1 MLKFFQNA
9 KEEPKVF
16 YCKHIAP
23 GVCAYADETILIGE
37 EALKEMDKT
46 FAGKPIYVNH
56 QKVDLENIQQE
67 ADGYVAESFYLP
79 EDGCHW
85 AKMIIVSDKGH
96 EAIRKGWKVSNAY
109 VPDEFGIG
117 GEWHN
122 IPYNR
127 EVMKAHYTHLALV
140 DNPRYEEAEVMTPED
155 FKMYKEQKR
164 EQLKSLEN
172 AKTKGEGKTMKWKLF
187 KRTEV
192 TNSDDLSNTMVELSN
207 GTAISIGEMVNSVEK
222 DIQEKEE
229 AKNKCNDLLEEAVKV
244 NGEEMKVKD
253 LIKEYE
259 SKCNKC
265 NEDEEDKEEDEEK
278 KSKKA
283 SKKNVKKNGLP
294 SAIEVNDAFE
304 EAERKG
310 LKGKEAEEYVRKK
323 LGINAKKNEDEEKD
337 KENGVDFLIT
347 DGESVLGTATDRGQ
361 AQRIQKLWQSRYPK
375 AKIEIVEE
383 KNSKSKKNEGEDI
396 DKRKGID
403 EIGGFLKDKGLND
416 EDIRFVIGLAEKLSY
431 EKDEAGK
438 DNEDEEI
445 EKDLTIEDKKNAKEL
460 LEAEEM
466 ANAKEFQG
474 QVVDTMSRR
483 LARGQ
488 DRYGS
493 AK

>member
-1 MLKFFQNA
+1 MLYSRNRTYKMLNFFHNA
-9 KEEPKVF
+9 KEEPKIF
-16 YCKHIAP
+16 YCRHIAP

-56 QKVDLENIQQE
+56 QKVNLDNLQQE

-79 EDGCHW
+79 EDGSHW

-122 IPYNR
+122 VPYNR

-140 DNPRYEEAEVMTPED
+140 DNPRYEEATVLTPED
-155 FKMYKEQKR
+155 FKQYKEEKR
-164 EQLKSLEN
+164 AQLKSLEN
-172 AKTKGEGKTMKWKLF
+172 SKQTKGEGKMFNLF
-187 KRTEV
+187 KKTAV
-192 TNSDDLSNTMVELSN
+192 TSSDDLSKVMVELSN
-207 GTAISIGEMVNSVEK
+207 GSAVSIGEMVNSVE
-222 DIQEKEE
+222 EKIKAEE
-229 AKNKCNDLLEEAVKV
+229 EKKSAKKNALSDVLEGVVKV
-244 NGEEMKVKD
+244 NGEEMTVKD
-253 LIKEYE
+253 LVKEYE

-265 NEDEEDKEEDEEK
+265 NEDEEDKEKKDAEEGEEDKSEEK
-278 KSKKA
+278 KD
-283 SKKNVKKNGLP
+283 KKNAKRN
-294 SAIEVNDAFE
+294 
-304 EAERKG
+304 
-310 LKGKEAEEYVRKK
+310 AEEEDKEEKK
-323 LGINAKKNEDEEKD
+323 DSEEEKD
-337 KENGVDFLIT
+337 KE
-347 DGESVLGTATDRGQ
+347 
-361 AQRIQKLWQSRYPK
+361 
-375 AKIEIVEE
+375 E
-383 KNSKSKKNEGEDI
+383 KESKKNEDV

-403 EIGGFLKDKGLND
+403 EIGGFLKDKGLSD

-438 DNEDEEI
+438 DNEDD
-445 EKDLTIEDKKNAKEL
+445 EKDIKEDLTVKEEKEKEAKKNAKEL

-466 ANAKEFQG
+466 ANAKGFQG

-488 DRYGS
+488 ERYGS

>member
-37 EALKEMDKT
+37 ETLKEMDKT

-56 QKVDLENIQQE
+56 QKVDLENIQQD

-79 EDGCHW
+79 EDGTHW
-85 AKMIIVSDKGH
+85 AKIIIVSDKGH

-122 IPYNR
+122 VPYNR

-140 DNPRYEEAEVMTPED
+140 DNPRYEEAQVLTPED
-155 FKMYKEQKR
+155 FKQYKEEKR
-164 EQLKSLEN
+164 AQLKALEN
-172 AKTKGEGKTMKWKLF
+172 NKEPKGEGKTMFKLF
-187 KRTEV
+187 KKTAV
-192 TNSDDLSNTMVELSN
+192 TNSDDLSKVMVELSN
-207 GTAISIGEMVNSVEK
+207 GSAVSIGEMVNSVEEDLK
-222 DIQEKEE
+222 EKEE
-229 AKNKCNDLLEEAVKV
+229 ANKCNDLLEDVVKV
-244 NGEEMKVKD
+244 NGEDMKVAD
-253 LIKEYE
+253 LVAEYE
-259 SKCNKC
+259 KLSKKNKC
-265 NEDEEDKEEDEEK
+265 NEDEEDKEEK
-278 KSKKA
+278 K
-283 SKKNVKKNGLP
+283 
-294 SAIEVNDAFE
+294 DAE
-304 EAERKG
+304 
-310 LKGKEAEEYVRKK
+310 
-323 LGINAKKNEDEEKD
+323 EEKD
-337 KENGVDFLIT
+337 KED
-347 DGESVLGTATDRGQ
+347 
-361 AQRIQKLWQSRYPK
+361 K
-375 AKIEIVEE
+375 EE
-383 KNSKSKKNEGEDI
+383 KESKKNEGEEI
-396 DKRKGID
+396 DKRKEID
-403 EIGGFLKDKGLND
+403 EIGGFLKDKGLSD

-445 EKDLTIEDKKNAKEL
+445 SKDLTIEDKKNAKDL
-460 LEAEEM
+460 LNAEEM
-466 ANAKEFQG
+466 ANSKEFQG

-488 DRYGS
+488 ERYGS

>member
-1 MLKFFQNA
+1 MLKFFHNA

-37 EALKEMDKT
+37 ETLKGMDKT

-56 QKVDLENIQQE
+56 QKVDLENLQQE

-85 AKMIIVSDKGH
+85 AKIIIVSDKGH

-140 DNPRYEEAEVMTPED
+140 DNPRYEEAEVLTPED
-155 FKMYKEQKR
+155 FKMYKEEKQA
-164 EQLKSLEN
+164 QLKALEN
-172 AKTKGEGKTMKWKLF
+172 QKEPKGEGKTMFKLF
-187 KRTEV
+187 KKAAV
-192 TNSDDLSNTMVELSN
+192 TNSDDLSNAMVELSN

-222 DIQEKEE
+222 DLKEKEE
-229 AKNKCNDLLEEAVKV
+229 AKNKCNDLLEEAVTV
-244 NGEEMKVKD
+244 NGEEITVKD

-265 NEDEEDKEEDEEK
+265 NEDKEEDEEEK
-278 KSKKA
+278 K
-283 SKKNVKKNGLP
+283 
-294 SAIEVNDAFE
+294 DAE
-304 EAERKG
+304 
-310 LKGKEAEEYVRKK
+310 
-323 LGINAKKNEDEEKD
+323 EEKD
-337 KENGVDFLIT
+337 KE
-347 DGESVLGTATDRGQ
+347 E
-361 AQRIQKLWQSRYPK
+361 K
-375 AKIEIVEE
+375 EE
-383 KNSKSKKNEGEDI
+383 KESKKNEGEEI
-396 DKRKGID
+396 DKRKEID
-403 EIGGFLKDKGLND
+403 EIGGFLKDKGLSD

-438 DNEDEEI
+438 DNEDIDEVEV
-445 EKDLTIEDKKNAKEL
+445 EKDLTLEDKKNAKDL
-460 LEAEEM
+460 LNAEEM

-488 DRYGS
+488 ERYGS

>member
-1 MLKFFQNA
+1 MLNFFQNA

-37 EALKEMDKT
+37 ETLKEMDKT

-56 QKVDLENIQQE
+56 QKVDLETIQQD

-79 EDGCHW
+79 EDGTHW
-85 AKMIIVSDKGH
+85 AKTIIVSDKGH

-122 IPYNR
+122 VPYNR

-140 DNPRYEEAEVMTPED
+140 DNPRYEEAQVLTPED
-155 FKMYKEQKR
+155 FKQYKEEKR
-164 EQLKSLEN
+164 AQLKALEN
-172 AKTKGEGKTMKWKLF
+172 NKEPKGEGKTMFKLF
-187 KRTEV
+187 KKTAV
-192 TNSDDLSNTMVELSN
+192 TNSDDLSKVMVELSN
-207 GTAISIGEMVNSVEK
+207 GSAVSIGEMVNSVEK
-222 DIQEKEE
+222 ELKEKEE
-229 AKNKCNDLLEEAVKV
+229 SNKCNDLLEDVVKV
-244 NGEEMKVKD
+244 NGEDMKVAD
-253 LIKEYE
+253 LVAEYE
-259 SKCNKC
+259 KLSKKNKC
-265 NEDEEDKEEDEEK
+265 NEDDEDEEK

-283 SKKNVKKNGLP
+283 SKKNADEEKK
-294 SAIEVNDAFE
+294 DA
-304 EAERKG
+304 
-310 LKGKEAEEYVRKK
+310 
-323 LGINAKKNEDEEKD
+323 DEEKD
-337 KENGVDFLIT
+337 KED
-347 DGESVLGTATDRGQ
+347 
-361 AQRIQKLWQSRYPK
+361 K
-375 AKIEIVEE
+375 EE
-383 KNSKSKKNEGEDI
+383 KESKKNKCNEGE
-396 DKRKGID
+396 
-403 EIGGFLKDKGLND
+403 EIGGFLKDKGLSD

-445 EKDLTIEDKKNAKEL
+445 SEDLTLEKKDKKNAKDL
-460 LEAEEM
+460 LNAEEM
-466 ANAKEFQG
+466 ANSKEFQG

-488 DRYGS
+488 ERYGS

>member
-37 EALKEMDKT
+37 ETLKEMDKT

-56 QKVDLENIQQE
+56 QKVDLETIQQD

-79 EDGCHW
+79 EDGTHW
-85 AKMIIVSDKGH
+85 AKIIIVSDKGH

-122 IPYNR
+122 VPYNR

-140 DNPRYEEAEVMTPED
+140 DNPRYEEAQVLTPED
-155 FKMYKEQKR
+155 FKQYKEEKR
-164 EQLKSLEN
+164 AQLKALEN
-172 AKTKGEGKTMKWKLF
+172 NKELKGEGKTMFKLF
-187 KRTEV
+187 KKTAV
-192 TNSDDLSNTMVELSN
+192 TNSDDLSKVMVELSN
-207 GTAISIGEMVNSVEK
+207 GSAVSIGEMVNSVEK
-222 DIQEKEE
+222 DLKEKEE
-229 AKNKCNDLLEEAVKV
+229 ANKCNDLLEDVVKV
-244 NGEEMKVKD
+244 NGEDMKVAD
-253 LIKEYE
+253 LVAEYE
-259 SKCNKC
+259 KLSKKNKC
-265 NEDEEDKEEDEEK
+265 NEDEEDEEK

-283 SKKNVKKNGLP
+283 SKKNADEEKK
-294 SAIEVNDAFE
+294 DA
-304 EAERKG
+304 
-310 LKGKEAEEYVRKK
+310 
-323 LGINAKKNEDEEKD
+323 DEEKD
-337 KENGVDFLIT
+337 KE
-347 DGESVLGTATDRGQ
+347 
-361 AQRIQKLWQSRYPK
+361 
-375 AKIEIVEE
+375 E
-383 KNSKSKKNEGEDI
+383 KESKKNKCNEGEEI

-403 EIGGFLKDKGLND
+403 EIGGFLKDKGLSD

-445 EKDLTIEDKKNAKEL
+445 SEDLTLEKKDKKNAKDL
-460 LEAEEM
+460 LNAEEM
-466 ANAKEFQG
+466 ANSKEFQG

-488 DRYGS
+488 ERYGS

>member
-16 YCKHIAP
+16 YCKHITS

-37 EALKEMDKT
+37 EALKGMDKT

-56 QKVDLENIQQE
+56 QPVNLENLQQE

-79 EDGCHW
+79 EDGSHW
-85 AKMIIVSDKGH
+85 AKIIIVSDKGH

-109 VPDEFGIG
+109 VPDEFGVG

-140 DNPRYEEAEVMTPED
+140 DNPRYEEAVVLTPED
-155 FKMYKEQKR
+155 FKMYKEEKQA
-164 EQLKSLEN
+164 QLKALEN
-172 AKTKGEGKTMKWKLF
+172 NKENKKPKGEGKTMFKLF
-187 KRTEV
+187 KKTEV
-192 TNSDDLSNTMVELSN
+192 TNSDDLSKVMVELSD
-207 GTAISIGEMVNSVEK
+207 GSAVSIGEMVNSVEK
-222 DIQEKEE
+222 DIKEKAEAEE
-229 AKNKCNDLLEEAVKV
+229 AKNKLNDLLEEAVTV
-244 NGEEMKVKD
+244 NGEEMTVKD

-265 NEDEEDKEEDEEK
+265 NEDEDKKDDEEKVEEKKEAEGKEEKEDKED
-278 KSKKA
+278 
-283 SKKNVKKNGLP
+283 
-294 SAIEVNDAFE
+294 
-304 EAERKG
+304 
-310 LKGKEAEEYVRKK
+310 
-323 LGINAKKNEDEEKD
+323 KKNED
-337 KENGVDFLIT
+337 
-347 DGESVLGTATDRGQ
+347 
-361 AQRIQKLWQSRYPK
+361 
-375 AKIEIVEE
+375 
-383 KNSKSKKNEGEDI
+383 EDI
-396 DKRKGID
+396 DKRKKID
-403 EIGGFLKDKGLND
+403 EIGGFLKDKGLSD

-431 EKDEAGK
+431 EKDEEGK
-438 DNEDEEI
+438 DNKANEDIEET
-445 EKDLTIEDKKNAKEL
+445 EVKKDLVIEDKKNAKEL

-466 ANAKEFQG
+466 ANSKQFQG

>member
-56 QKVDLENIQQE
+56 QKVDLEKIQQE

-79 EDGCHW
+79 EDGSHW

-140 DNPRYEEAEVMTPED
+140 DNPRYEEATVMTPED

-265 NEDEEDKEEDEEK
+265 NEDEEDKEEYEEN
-278 KSKKA
+278 KSKKS
-283 SKKNVKKNGLP
+283 SKKNEKYPALTKDGNSWVVLYAEGTKAKEFD
-294 SAIEVNDAFE
+294 SKE
-304 EAERKG
+304 EAEKF
-310 LKGKEAEEYVRKK
+310 LKTVQ
-323 LGINAKKNEDEEKD
+323 NEDDDKKD
-337 KENGVDFLIT
+337 KEEK
-347 DGESVLGTATDRGQ
+347 ES
-361 AQRIQKLWQSRYPK
+361 K
-375 AKIEIVEE
+375 
-383 KNSKSKKNEGEDI
+383 KNKKNEGEEV

-445 EKDLTIEDKKNAKEL
+445 KKDLTIEKKDKKNAKEL

>member
-1 MLKFFQNA
+1 MLKFFHNA

-37 EALKEMDKT
+37 ETLKGMDKT

-56 QKVDLENIQQE
+56 QKVDLENLQQE

-85 AKMIIVSDKGH
+85 AKIIIVSDKGH

-122 IPYNR
+122 VPYNR

-140 DNPRYEEAEVMTPED
+140 DNPRYEEAQVLTPED
-155 FKMYKEQKR
+155 FKTYKEEKQA
-164 EQLKSLEN
+164 QLKALEN
-172 AKTKGEGKTMKWKLF
+172 QKEPKGEGKTMFKLF
-187 KRTEV
+187 KKAAV
-192 TNSDDLSNTMVELSN
+192 TNSDDLSNAMVELSN

-222 DIQEKEE
+222 DLKEKEE
-229 AKNKCNDLLEEAVKV
+229 ANKCNDLLEEAVTV
-244 NGEEMKVKD
+244 NGEEITVKD

-265 NEDEEDKEEDEEK
+265 NEDKEEDEEEK

-283 SKKNVKKNGLP
+283 SKKN
-294 SAIEVNDAFE
+294 
-304 EAERKG
+304 EAED
-310 LKGKEAEEYVRKK
+310 EEKK
-323 LGINAKKNEDEEKD
+323 DSDEEKD
-337 KENGVDFLIT
+337 KE
-347 DGESVLGTATDRGQ
+347 
-361 AQRIQKLWQSRYPK
+361 
-375 AKIEIVEE
+375 E
-383 KNSKSKKNEGEDI
+383 KESKKNEGEDI

-403 EIGGFLKDKGLND
+403 EIGGFLKDKGLSD

-445 EKDLTIEDKKNAKEL
+445 EEDLTVEDKKNAKEL

-466 ANAKEFQG
+466 ANAKGFQG

-488 DRYGS
+488 ERYGS

>member
-265 NEDEEDKEEDEEK
+265 NEDEEDKDKEEK
-278 KSKKA
+278 KSKKNL
-283 SKKNVKKNGLP
+283 KKN
-294 SAIEVNDAFE
+294 
-304 EAERKG
+304 
-310 LKGKEAEEYVRKK
+310 AEEGKDEEEKK
-323 LGINAKKNEDEEKD
+323 DSEEEEKD
-337 KENGVDFLIT
+337 KE
-347 DGESVLGTATDRGQ
+347 
-361 AQRIQKLWQSRYPK
+361 
-375 AKIEIVEE
+375 E
-383 KNSKSKKNEGEDI
+383 KESKKNEGEDI

>member
-1 MLKFFQNA
+1 MSSKNAIITQYRTYKMLKFFQNA

-56 QKVDLENIQQE
+56 QKVDLEKIQQE

-244 NGEEMKVKD
+244 NGEDMKVKD
-253 LIKEYE
+253 LIEAYE
-259 SKCNKC
+259 KTAKKNKC
-265 NEDEEDKEEDEEK
+265 NEDEDEEEK

-283 SKKNVKKNGLP
+283 SKKNEKYPALTKEGDSWVVLYAEGTKAKEFD
-294 SAIEVNDAFE
+294 SKE
-304 EAERKG
+304 EAEKF
-310 LKGKEAEEYVRKK
+310 LKTVQ
-323 LGINAKKNEDEEKD
+323 NEGDDKKD
-337 KENGVDFLIT
+337 KE
-347 DGESVLGTATDRGQ
+347 
-361 AQRIQKLWQSRYPK
+361 
-375 AKIEIVEE
+375 E
-383 KNSKSKKNEGEDI
+383 KESKKNEGEDI

-445 EKDLTIEDKKNAKEL
+445 EKDLTIEKKDKKNAKEL
-460 LEAEEM
+460 LEAEEK
-466 ANAKEFQG
+466 ANAKGFQG

>member
-1 MLKFFQNA
+1 MLKFFHNA

-37 EALKEMDKT
+37 ETLKGMDKT

-56 QKVDLENIQQE
+56 QKVDLENLQQE

-85 AKMIIVSDKGH
+85 AKIIIVSDKGH

-122 IPYNR
+122 VPYNR

-140 DNPRYEEAEVMTPED
+140 DNPRYEEAQILTPED
-155 FKMYKEQKR
+155 FKMYKEEKQA
-164 EQLKSLEN
+164 QLKALEN
-172 AKTKGEGKTMKWKLF
+172 QKEPKGEGKTMFKLF
-187 KRTEV
+187 KKAAV
-192 TNSDDLSNTMVELSN
+192 TNSDDLSNAMVELSN

-222 DIQEKEE
+222 DLKEKE
-229 AKNKCNDLLEEAVKV
+229 AKNKCNDLLEEAVTV
-244 NGEEMKVKD
+244 NGEEITVKD

-265 NEDEEDKEEDEEK
+265 NEDKEEKEEEEK

-283 SKKNVKKNGLP
+283 SKKNECDEKEEKKD
-294 SAIEVNDAFE
+294 S
-304 EAERKG
+304 
-310 LKGKEAEEYVRKK
+310 
-323 LGINAKKNEDEEKD
+323 DEEEPKD
-337 KENGVDFLIT
+337 KE
-347 DGESVLGTATDRGQ
+347 
-361 AQRIQKLWQSRYPK
+361 
-375 AKIEIVEE
+375 E
-383 KNSKSKKNEGEDI
+383 KESKKNEDI
-396 DKRKGID
+396 DKRKEID
-403 EIGGFLKDKGLND
+403 EIGGFLKDKGLSD

-438 DNEDEEI
+438 DNEDVETEEEI
-445 EKDLTIEDKKNAKEL
+445 KKDLTVEKKDKKNAKEL

-466 ANAKEFQG
+466 ANAKGFQG

-488 DRYGS
+488 ERYGS

>member
-222 DIQEKEE
+222 DIQEKKE

-265 NEDEEDKEEDEEK
+265 NEDEEDKDKEEK
-278 KSKKA
+278 KSKKNL
-283 SKKNVKKNGLP
+283 KKN
-294 SAIEVNDAFE
+294 
-304 EAERKG
+304 
-310 LKGKEAEEYVRKK
+310 AEEGKDEEEKK
-323 LGINAKKNEDEEKD
+323 DSEEEEKD

-383 KNSKSKKNEGEDI
+383 KNSKSKKNEGEEI

-460 LEAEEM
+460 LEAEEK
-466 ANAKEFQG
+466 ANAKGFQG

-483 LARGQ
+483 LSRGQ

>member
-37 EALKEMDKT
+37 ETLKGMDKT

-56 QKVDLENIQQE
+56 QQVNLENLQQE

-79 EDGCHW
+79 EDGSHW
-85 AKMIIVSDKGH
+85 AKIIIVSDKGH

-109 VPDEFGIG
+109 IPDEFGVG

-140 DNPRYEEAEVMTPED
+140 DNPRYEESVVLTPED
-155 FKMYKEQKR
+155 FKMYKEEKQA
-164 EQLKSLEN
+164 QLKALEN
-172 AKTKGEGKTMKWKLF
+172 NKEPKGEGKTMFKLF
-187 KRTEV
+187 KKTEV
-192 TNSDDLSNTMVELSN
+192 TNSDDLSKVMVELSD
-207 GTAISIGEMVNSVEK
+207 GSAVSIGEMVNSVEK
-222 DIQEKEE
+222 DLKEKAEAEE
-229 AKNKCNDLLEEAVKV
+229 AKNKLNDLLEEAVTV
-244 NGEEMKVKD
+244 NGEEMTVKD

-265 NEDEEDKEEDEEK
+265 NEDEEDEEAKEEPKSEEEK
-278 KSKKA
+278 
-283 SKKNVKKNGLP
+283 
-294 SAIEVNDAFE
+294 ED
-304 EAERKG
+304 
-310 LKGKEAEEYVRKK
+310 
-323 LGINAKKNEDEEKD
+323 KKNEVVDKRELIRQIMAIAGEAGASEEQVRTIAQKCEELAYDKDEAEK
-337 KENGVDFLIT
+337 EG
-347 DGESVLGTATDRGQ
+347 
-361 AQRIQKLWQSRYPK
+361 
-375 AKIEIVEE
+375 
-383 KNSKSKKNEGEDI
+383 KKNEGEDE
-396 DKRKGID
+396 DKRKLID
-403 EIGGFLKDKGLND
+403 EIGGFLKDKGLSD

-431 EKDEAGK
+431 EKDEEGK
-438 DNEDEEI
+438 DNKANEDIEET
-445 EKDLTIEDKKNAKEL
+445 EVKKDLVIEDKKNAKEL
-460 LEAEEM
+460 LEAEEK

-488 DRYGS
+488 ERYGS

>member
-1 MLKFFQNA
+1 MFEFFHNA
-9 KEEPKVF
+9 KEEPKIF

-23 GVCAYADETILIGE
+23 GVCAYEDETILIGE
-37 EALKEMDKT
+37 DALKEMDKS

-56 QKVDLENIQQE
+56 QKVNLENLQEE

-85 AKMIIVSDKGH
+85 AKMIIVSDKGQ

-140 DNPRYEEAEVMTPED
+140 ENPRYEEAKVLTPED
-155 FKMYKEQKR
+155 FKQYKEEKR
-164 EQLKSLEN
+164 AQLNALEN
-172 AKTKGEGKTMKWKLF
+172 TKGEGKSMKWKLF
-187 KRTEV
+187 KKAEV
-192 TNSDDLSNTMVELSN
+192 TNSDDLSKVMVELSN
-207 GTAISIGEMVNSVEK
+207 GSAVSIGEMVNSVE
-222 DIQEKEE
+222 EKIKAEE
-229 AKNKCNDLLEEAVKV
+229 EEKSAKKNEDEVLEKVVKV
-244 NGEEMKVKD
+244 NGEDIKVAD

-265 NEDEEDKEEDEEK
+265 NEDGVETKAESEAKEEKVVEEK
-278 KSKKA
+278 AKEETEEKE
-283 SKKNVKKNGLP
+283 SKKN
-294 SAIEVNDAFE
+294 
-304 EAERKG
+304 
-310 LKGKEAEEYVRKK
+310 
-323 LGINAKKNEDEEKD
+323 
-337 KENGVDFLIT
+337 
-347 DGESVLGTATDRGQ
+347 
-361 AQRIQKLWQSRYPK
+361 
-375 AKIEIVEE
+375 
-383 KNSKSKKNEGEDI
+383 EDI
-396 DKRKGID
+396 DKRKKID
-403 EIGGFLKDKGLND
+403 EIGGFLKDKGLSD

-438 DNEDEEI
+438 DNEDEETKEEI
-445 EKDLTIEDKKNAKEL
+445 KEDLTLEEKEKEGKKNAEEL
-460 LEAEEM
+460 LKAEEK
-466 ANAKEFQG
+466 ANAKRFQG

>member
-1 MLKFFQNA
+1 MLNFFHNS
-9 KEEPKVF
+9 KEEPKIF

-23 GVCAYADETILIGE
+23 GVCAYEDETILIGE

-56 QKVDLENIQQE
+56 QQVNLENLQEE

-85 AKMIIVSDKGH
+85 AKMIIVSDKGQ

-127 EVMKAHYTHLALV
+127 EIMKGHYTHLALV
-140 DNPRYEEAEVMTPED
+140 DNPRYEEAEIMTPEQ
-155 FKMYKEQKR
+155 FKMYKEEKR
-164 EQLKSLEN
+164 TQLKDLEN
-172 AKTKGEGKTMKWKLF
+172 SKQTKGEGKTMKWKLF
-187 KRTEV
+187 KKTEV
-192 TNSDDLSNTMVELSN
+192 TNSDDLSKVMVELSN
-207 GTAISIGEMVNSVEK
+207 GSTVSIGEMVNSVEADLK
-222 DIQEKEE
+222 KEE
-229 AKNKCNDLLEEAVKV
+229 EEKNKCNEADVLEKVVKV
-244 NGEEMKVKD
+244 NGEDMTVAELV
-253 LIKEYE
+253 KEYE

-265 NEDEEDKEEDEEK
+265 NEDEEKKPEAEEEK
-278 KSKKA
+278 KDADEEPKEEPKA
-283 SKKNVKKNGLP
+283 EEAKEEPKEDKKN
-294 SAIEVNDAFE
+294 
-304 EAERKG
+304 
-310 LKGKEAEEYVRKK
+310 EAEEV
-323 LGINAKKNEDEEKD
+323 
-337 KENGVDFLIT
+337 
-347 DGESVLGTATDRGQ
+347 
-361 AQRIQKLWQSRYPK
+361 
-375 AKIEIVEE
+375 
-383 KNSKSKKNEGEDI
+383 

-403 EIGGFLKDKGLND
+403 EIGGFLKEKGLSD

-438 DNEDEEI
+438 DNEDIETEEKV
-445 EKDLTIEDKKNAKEL
+445 EEDLTLADKKNAEEL
-460 LEAEEM
+460 IKAEEK
-466 ANAKEFQG
+466 ANAKQFQG

>member
-85 AKMIIVSDKGH
+85 AKIIIVSDKGH

-222 DIQEKEE
+222 DIQEKKE

-265 NEDEEDKEEDEEK
+265 NEDEEKDKEEK
-278 KSKKA
+278 KDS
-283 SKKNVKKNGLP
+283 
-294 SAIEVNDAFE
+294 
-304 EAERKG
+304 
-310 LKGKEAEEYVRKK
+310 
-323 LGINAKKNEDEEKD
+323 DEEKD
-337 KENGVDFLIT
+337 KE
-347 DGESVLGTATDRGQ
+347 
-361 AQRIQKLWQSRYPK
+361 
-375 AKIEIVEE
+375 E
-383 KNSKSKKNEGEDI
+383 KESKKNKCNEGEDI
-396 DKRKGID
+396 DKRKEID
-403 EIGGFLKDKGLND
+403 EIGGFLKDKGLSD

-445 EKDLTIEDKKNAKEL
+445 SEDLTLEKKDKKNAKDL
-460 LEAEEM
+460 LDAEEM
-466 ANAKEFQG
+466 ANSKEFQG

-488 DRYGS
+488 ERYGS

>member
-1 MLKFFQNA
+1 MLKFFHNA

-37 EALKEMDKT
+37 ETLKGMDKT

-56 QKVDLENIQQE
+56 QKVDLENLQQE

-85 AKMIIVSDKGH
+85 AKIIIVSDKGH

-122 IPYNR
+122 VPYNR

-140 DNPRYEEAEVMTPED
+140 DNPRYEEAQILTPED
-155 FKMYKEQKR
+155 FKTYKEEKQA
-164 EQLKSLEN
+164 QLKALEN
-172 AKTKGEGKTMKWKLF
+172 NKEPKGEGKTMFKLF
-187 KRTEV
+187 KKAAV
-192 TNSDDLSNTMVELSN
+192 TNSDDLSNAMVELSN

-222 DIQEKEE
+222 DLKEKEE
-229 AKNKCNDLLEEAVKV
+229 AKNKCNDLLEEAVTV
-244 NGEEMKVKD
+244 NGEEITVKD

-265 NEDEEDKEEDEEK
+265 NEDKEEDEEEK

-283 SKKNVKKNGLP
+283 SKKNEDEEEEKKD
-294 SAIEVNDAFE
+294 S
-304 EAERKG
+304 
-310 LKGKEAEEYVRKK
+310 
-323 LGINAKKNEDEEKD
+323 DEEKD
-337 KENGVDFLIT
+337 KE
-347 DGESVLGTATDRGQ
+347 
-361 AQRIQKLWQSRYPK
+361 
-375 AKIEIVEE
+375 E
-383 KNSKSKKNEGEDI
+383 KESKKNEGEDI
-396 DKRKGID
+396 DKRKEID
-403 EIGGFLKDKGLND
+403 EIGGFLKDKGLSD

-438 DNEDEEI
+438 DNEDVETEEEI
-445 EKDLTIEDKKNAKEL
+445 GEDLTVEDKKNAKEL

-466 ANAKEFQG
+466 ANAKGFQG

-488 DRYGS
+488 ERYGS

>member
-9 KEEPKVF
+9 KEEPRIF

-56 QKVDLENIQQE
+56 QKVDLEKIQQE

-85 AKMIIVSDKGH
+85 AKMIIVSDKGQ

-187 KRTEV
+187 KKTEV
-192 TNSDDLSNTMVELSN
+192 TNSDDLSKVMVELSN
-207 GTAISIGEMVNSVEK
+207 GSTVSIGEMVNSVEK
-222 DIQEKEE
+222 DLKEKEE
-229 AKNKCNDLLEEAVKV
+229 KNKCNEDILEKTVKV
-244 NGEEMKVKD
+244 NGEDVTVAD
-253 LIKEYE
+253 LVKEYE

-265 NEDEEDKEEDEEK
+265 NEDEKDDKEKEKEEK
-278 KSKKA
+278 KSKKNL
-283 SKKNVKKNGLP
+283 KKN
-294 SAIEVNDAFE
+294 
-304 EAERKG
+304 
-310 LKGKEAEEYVRKK
+310 AEEDKDEKEKK
-323 LGINAKKNEDEEKD
+323 DSEEEKD
-337 KENGVDFLIT
+337 KE
-347 DGESVLGTATDRGQ
+347 E
-361 AQRIQKLWQSRYPK
+361 K
-375 AKIEIVEE
+375 EE
-383 KNSKSKKNEGEDI
+383 KESKKNEGEEV
-396 DKRKGID
+396 DKRKEID
-403 EIGGFLKDKGLND
+403 EIGGFLKEKGLND

-445 EKDLTIEDKKNAKEL
+445 EKDLTIEKKDKKNAKEL
-460 LEAEEM
+460 LEAEEK
-466 ANAKEFQG
+466 ANAKGFQG

-488 DRYGS
+488 ERYGS

>member
-1 MLKFFQNA
+1 MLKFFHNA

-37 EALKEMDKT
+37 ETLKGMDKT

-56 QKVDLENIQQE
+56 QKVDLENLQQE

-85 AKMIIVSDKGH
+85 AKIIIVSDKGH

-122 IPYNR
+122 VPYNR

-140 DNPRYEEAEVMTPED
+140 DNPRYEEAQVLTPED
-155 FKMYKEQKR
+155 FKTYKEEKQA
-164 EQLKSLEN
+164 QLKALEN
-172 AKTKGEGKTMKWKLF
+172 QKEPKGEGKTMFKLF
-187 KRTEV
+187 KKAAV
-192 TNSDDLSNTMVELSN
+192 TNSDDLSNAMVELSN

-222 DIQEKEE
+222 DLKEKEE
-229 AKNKCNDLLEEAVKV
+229 ANKCNDLLEEAVTV
-244 NGEEMKVKD
+244 NGEEITVKD

-265 NEDEEDKEEDEEK
+265 NEDKEEDEEEK

-283 SKKNVKKNGLP
+283 SKKNEDEEEEKK
-294 SAIEVNDAFE
+294 DA
-304 EAERKG
+304 
-310 LKGKEAEEYVRKK
+310 
-323 LGINAKKNEDEEKD
+323 NEEKD
-337 KENGVDFLIT
+337 KE
-347 DGESVLGTATDRGQ
+347 
-361 AQRIQKLWQSRYPK
+361 
-375 AKIEIVEE
+375 E
-383 KNSKSKKNEGEDI
+383 KESKKNEGEDI

-403 EIGGFLKDKGLND
+403 EIGGFLKDKGLSD

-445 EKDLTIEDKKNAKEL
+445 EEDLTVEDKKNAKEL

-466 ANAKEFQG
+466 ANAKGFQG

-488 DRYGS
+488 ERYGS

>member
-9 KEEPKVF
+9 KEEPRIF

-23 GVCAYADETILIGE
+23 GVCAYEDETILIGE
-37 EALKEMDKT
+37 EALKDMDKT

-56 QKVDLENIQQE
+56 QKVDLEKIQQE

-85 AKMIIVSDKGH
+85 AKMIIVSDKGQ

-187 KRTEV
+187 KKTEV
-192 TNSDDLSNTMVELSN
+192 TNSDDLSKVMVELSN
-207 GTAISIGEMVNSVEK
+207 GSTVSIGEMVNSVEK
-222 DIQEKEE
+222 DLKEKEE
-229 AKNKCNDLLEEAVKV
+229 KNKCNEDILEKTVKV
-244 NGEEMKVKD
+244 NGEDVTVAD
-253 LIKEYE
+253 LVKEYE

-265 NEDEEDKEEDEEK
+265 NEDEKDDKEKEKEEK
-278 KSKKA
+278 K
-283 SKKNVKKNGLP
+283 
-294 SAIEVNDAFE
+294 
-304 EAERKG
+304 
-310 LKGKEAEEYVRKK
+310 
-323 LGINAKKNEDEEKD
+323 AKKNLKKNAEEDKDEKEKKDSEEEKD
-337 KENGVDFLIT
+337 KE
-347 DGESVLGTATDRGQ
+347 
-361 AQRIQKLWQSRYPK
+361 
-375 AKIEIVEE
+375 E
-383 KNSKSKKNEGEDI
+383 KESKKNEGEDI

-403 EIGGFLKDKGLND
+403 EIGGFLKEKGLND

-445 EKDLTIEDKKNAKEL
+445 EKDLTIEKKDKKNAKEL
-460 LEAEEM
+460 LEAEEK
-466 ANAKEFQG
+466 ANAKGFQG

-488 DRYGS
+488 ERYGS

>member
-56 QKVDLENIQQE
+56 QKVDLENLQQE

-79 EDGCHW
+79 EDGSHW

-109 VPDEFGIG
+109 IPDEFGIG

-122 IPYNR
+122 VPYNR

-140 DNPRYEEAEVMTPED
+140 ENPRYEEAIVMTPED
-155 FKMYKEQKR
+155 FKTYKESKR
-164 EQLKSLEN
+164 EQLKQLEN
-172 AKTKGEGKTMKWKLF
+172 SKNQKGEKRMNWKLF
-187 KRTEV
+187 ERKEV
-192 TNSDDLSNTMVELSN
+192 TNSEEIANKMVELSN
-207 GTAISIGEMVNSVEK
+207 GSTVSIREMINAVEEDLK
-222 DIQEKEE
+222 EKE
-229 AKNKCNDLLEEAVKV
+229 AKCNETLESVVKV
-244 NGEEMKVKD
+244 NGEDMTVKE

-265 NEDEEDKEEDEEK
+265 NKDEDKDEEKKEDEEK
-278 KSKKA
+278 KAKKA
-283 SKKNVKKNGLP
+283 SKKNALP
-294 SAIEVNDAFE
+294 STEEVDRLAE
-304 EAERKG
+304 EAEKKG
-310 LKGKEAEEYVRKK
+310 LKGEEAEKYVKDH
-323 LGINAKKNEDEEKD
+323 LKNEDDKKD
-337 KENGVDFLIT
+337 KE
-347 DGESVLGTATDRGQ
+347 
-361 AQRIQKLWQSRYPK
+361 
-375 AKIEIVEE
+375 E
-383 KNSKSKKNEGEDI
+383 KESKKNEGEDI
-396 DKRKGID
+396 DKRKEID
-403 EIGGFLKDKGLND
+403 EIGGFLKDKGLSD

-445 EKDLTIEDKKNAKEL
+445 EKDITIEKKDKKNSKDI
-460 LEAEEM
+460 LEAEEK
-466 ANAKEFQG
+466 ANAKGFQG

-488 DRYGS
+488 ERYGS

>member
-1 MLKFFQNA
+1 MFNFFQNA
-9 KEEPKVF
+9 KEEPKIF

-37 EALKEMDKT
+37 DALKQMDKT

-56 QKVDLENIQQE
+56 QKVNLANLQE
-67 ADGYVAESFYLP
+67 QADGYVSESFYLP
-79 EDGCHW
+79 EDGAHW
-85 AKMIIVSDKGH
+85 AKMIIVSGKGQ

-109 VPDEFGIG
+109 VPDEFGVG

-140 DNPRYEEAEVMTPED
+140 DDPRYEEAEVMTPED

-222 DIQEKEE
+222 DLKEKEE
-229 AKNKCNDLLEEAVKV
+229 A
-244 NGEEMKVKD
+244 
-253 LIKEYE
+253 
-259 SKCNKC
+259 NKC
-265 NEDEEDKEEDEEK
+265 NEDLLEKVIKVNGEDMTVGELVEAFEKKDKKNKCNEGEDDKEKAEEEK

-283 SKKNVKKNGLP
+283 SKKNEGEEKDPEDKEEKKDKKNAVEDKRELIRQIMAIAGEAGASDEQVRTISQKCEELAYEKDEAQKEGSDEEVKKDLT
-294 SAIEVNDAFE
+294 VE
-304 EAERKG
+304 E
-310 LKGKEAEEYVRKK
+310 
-323 LGINAKKNEDEEKD
+323 NEDEEK
-337 KENGVDFLIT
+337 K
-347 DGESVLGTATDRGQ
+347 
-361 AQRIQKLWQSRYPK
+361 
-375 AKIEIVEE
+375 EE
-383 KNSKSKKNEGEDI
+383 KK
-396 DKRKGID
+396 
-403 EIGGFLKDKGLND
+403 
-416 EDIRFVIGLAEKLSY
+416 
-431 EKDEAGK
+431 
-438 DNEDEEI
+438 
-445 EKDLTIEDKKNAKEL
+445 DKKNSKEL
-460 LEAEEM
+460 LEAEEKV
-466 ANAKEFQG
+466 NAKRFQG

-488 DRYGS
+488 ERYGS

>member
-1 MLKFFQNA
+1 MLKFFHNA

-56 QKVDLENIQQE
+56 QKVDLEKIQQE

-140 DNPRYEEAEVMTPED
+140 DNPRYEEAEVMTPEY

-222 DIQEKEE
+222 DIQEKKE

-283 SKKNVKKNGLP
+283 SKKNEKYPALTKDGNSWVVLYAEGTKAKEFD
-294 SAIEVNDAFE
+294 SKE
-304 EAERKG
+304 EAEKF
-310 LKGKEAEEYVRKK
+310 LKTVQ
-323 LGINAKKNEDEEKD
+323 NEDDDKKD
-337 KENGVDFLIT
+337 KEEK
-347 DGESVLGTATDRGQ
+347 ES
-361 AQRIQKLWQSRYPK
+361 K
-375 AKIEIVEE
+375 
-383 KNSKSKKNEGEDI
+383 KNVKKNEGEDI

-445 EKDLTIEDKKNAKEL
+445 EKDLTIEKKDKKNAKEL
-460 LEAEEM
+460 LEAEEK